1 MGFVEAV
8 KSGLKNYATFSGR
21 ATRSEFWWFALFQ
34 FIAILIPAI
43 MSITEANSGS
53 FGIFSIL
60 QVLISLG
67 LILPSLAL
75 SFRRL
80 HDTNRSAWW
89 LLINLVPLIGGIV
102 LLVFYCLKGT
112 EGPNKYGGGPTTAQ
126 IAETF
131 Q

>member
-8 KSGLKNYATFSGR
+8 KSGLKNYVTFSGR

-34 FIAILIPAI
+34 FIVILVPA
-43 MSITEANSGS
+43 MLSISERADGS
-53 FGIFSIL
+53 FGIFSTL
-60 QVLISLG
+60 QLLISLG
-67 LILPSLAL
+67 LFLPSLAL

-89 LLINLVPLIGGIV
+89 LLISLVPLIGGIV

-112 EGPNKYGGGPTTAQ
+112 EGPNKYGGGPTVAQ

>member
-34 FIAILIPAI
+34 FIVILVPAAL
-43 MSITEANSGS
+43 SISERANGS
-53 FGIFSIL
+53 FGIFSTL
-60 QVLISLG
+60 QLLISLG
-67 LILPSLAL
+67 LFLPSLAL

-89 LLINLVPLIGGIV
+89 LLISLVPLIGGIV

-112 EGPNKYGGGPTTAQ
+112 EGPNKYGGGPTVAQ

>member
-34 FIAILIPAI
+34 FIVILVPAALGI
-43 MSITEANSGS
+43 SERANGS
-53 FGIFSIL
+53 FGIFSTL
-60 QVLISLG
+60 QLLISLG
-67 LILPSLAL
+67 LFLPSLAL

-89 LLINLVPLIGGIV
+89 LLISLVPLIGGIV

-112 EGPNKYGGGPTTAQ
+112 EGPNKYGGGPTVAQ